1 MSTGLVAAL
10 FAAGSAV
17 SILLAPLAQA
27 APNGAF
33 AVAATAAPPIAV
45 FAGHDPI
52 APLAQCPAGE
62 GSGQLTGDCGGGR
75 LRQAEGATAGR
86 RRRNPLHRREHWRM
100 YRVGGRRWGHGAAT
114 SAPVDLRQQPDDHR
128 SHRAG
133 IMAPQSLGP
142 GFSRGSAG

>member
-45 FAGHDPI
+45 FAGHAPT

-62 GSGQLTGDCGGGR
+62 GSDQLTGVCVPHTAPNSPFVGIPGNPSMPAVRLPGGGGAIPCTGANTGECIG
-75 LRQAEGATAGR
+75 LAEEDGAMG
-86 RRRNPLHRREHWRM
+86 PLPVPRSTFDSSPTIT
-100 YRVGGRRWGHGAAT
+100 GH
-114 SAPVDLRQQPDDHR
+114 
-128 SHRAG
+128 
-133 IMAPQSLGP
+133 IGP
-142 GFSRGSAG
+142 E